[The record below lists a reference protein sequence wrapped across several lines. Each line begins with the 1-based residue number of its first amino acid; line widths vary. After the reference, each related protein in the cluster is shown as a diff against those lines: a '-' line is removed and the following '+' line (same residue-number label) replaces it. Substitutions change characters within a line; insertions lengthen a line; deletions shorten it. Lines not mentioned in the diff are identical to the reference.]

1 MLLFSDELLPVALR
15 VCALFIQGRE
25 RRLVCGMEQ
34 SAADSGRDAVH
45 GMQVTSLSTVG
56 HPGPLVDIRGVRS
69 LGDVARLVADRWLA
83 LKDGLGGWCRASI
96 RLLGRPVVLI
106 ALRCTLVVPAIVNGL
121 IV

>member
-83 LKDGLGGWCRASI
+83 
-96 RLLGRPVVLI
+96 
-106 ALRCTLVVPAIVNGL
+106 
-121 IV
+121 